1 MFVQIYNGATL
12 GGQRY
17 PGHLSRQCIGVF
29 PEQLARFTEVFP
41 KVLRMLFRPARLLG
55 EVGFNLLFALA
66 NEIALSVEQ
75 QGPHA
80 LGAVVDSQDERFG
93 RVHPVASCLAGNVAG
108 SE

>member
-1 MFVQIYNGATL
+1 MFVQINDGAPL

-17 PGHLSRQCIGVF
+17 PGHLIRPGFGVF
-29 PEQLARFTEVFP
+29 PKQFARFTEVFP

-66 NEIALSVEQ
+66 DEVALSVEQ

-80 LGAVVDSQDERFG
+80 LGAVVDGQDERFG
-93 RVHPVASCLAGNVAG
+93 RVHPVASGLAGNMAG